1 MAEAA
6 DGVDAA
12 DGARPTVLTVVGAR
26 PQFIKAAP
34 VSRALAAGGYDEVL
48 VHTGQHYDD
57 GLSGVFFDEL
67 DIPRP
72 DYHLG
77 VGSGSHGEQT
87 GRMLSALG
95 ERIAAVDPEF
105 VVVYGDTNS
114 TLAGGIAASKLDTTL
129 VHVEAGLRSGRRE
142 MPEEVNRLMTDHAA
156 DVLLAPTERAME
168 SLAREGLSERAHRT
182 GDVSADAVRWARER
196 APAVADVFADLG
208 VDDPPAAGEFVL
220 ATVHRP
226 RNTDDGARLRA
237 IVKTLTDSPLPVVF
251 PAHPRTTAALEEHG
265 LLEALEESESVILV
279 EPVGYLGFVRLMS
292 AADRVL
298 TDSGGVQKETFLL
311 GTPCVTL
318 REETEWP
325 ETVEAG
331 WNVLVGA
338 DPEAMA
344 AGLTGEVP
352 EAPADSP
359 SPYGDGD
366 AASEIVE
373 VLDGVRS

>member
-1 MAEAA
+1 MAEAV
-6 DGVDAA
+6 DGSAA
-12 DGARPTVLTVVGAR
+12 AEGDRPTVLTVVGAR

-34 VSRALAAGGYDEVL
+34 VSRALAGRYDEVL
-48 VHTGQHYDD
+48 VHTGQHYDT

-87 GRMLSALG
+87 GRMVSALG
-95 ERIAAVDPEF
+95 ERIEAVDPEF

-114 TLAGGIAASKLDTTL
+114 TLAGGIAASKLPTTL

-142 MPEEVNRLMTDHAA
+142 MPEEMNRLMTDHAA
-156 DVLLAPTERAME
+156 DVLLAPTDRAME
-168 SLAREGLSERAHRT
+168 SLEREGLADRSYRT
-182 GDVSADAVRWARER
+182 GDVSADAVRWARDR
-196 APAVADVFADLG
+196 APAVEAVFADLG

-237 IVKTLTDSPLPVVF
+237 IVETLAESPLPVVF

-265 LLEALEESESVILV
+265 LLSALEASEAVTLI
-279 EPVGYLGFVRLMS
+279 EPVGYLGFVRLMD
-292 AADRVL
+292 AAQRVV

-338 DPEAMA
+338 DPEALA
-344 AGLTGEVP
+344 AGLAGEIP
-352 EAPADSP
+352 DAPADRP
-359 SPYGDGD
+359 SPYGD
-366 AASEIVE
+366 AAAAAEIVE
-373 VLDGVRS
+373 VLDRVRS